1 MMQIVLVGLG
11 AGAAAALLFASVA
24 SGVILSV
31 FLFYLAPL
39 PILIAALGWS
49 HWAGL
54 VAAVAAAAC
63 LGLAFGMFFFA
74 AFLSGI
80 GGPAWWLGYLAL
92 MGRPAM
98 NGGGSHLEWYPPGRL
113 VLWAAILG
121 ALVVTAGLAG
131 FGGDEQTIHGALKS
145 ALDRMLRLQAR
156 MAADEPLRFPGVQD
170 TDRLVDLFAAALPPV
185 AATVAAIA
193 QTGNLWLAARIVKL
207 SDRLKRPWPDLS
219 AMSFPPYAAALLGI
233 AIAAT
238 FMPGLAGL
246 IASLFAATLTLAF
259 AVLGFAVIHAV
270 TRGVKGRPAMLAGA
284 YGVVAITGW
293 PVLIMALIGLAETR
307 FRIRA
312 RAGRSGPPTSP
323 NG

>member
-1 MMQIVLVGLG
+1 MTQIVLIGLG

-24 SGVILSV
+24 SGVVLSV

-54 VAAVAAAAC
+54 LAAVVAAIC

-80 GGPAWWLGYLAL
+80 GAPAWWLGYLAL
-92 MGRPAM
+92 LGRPAM
-98 NGGGSHLEWYPPGRL
+98 NGGGSQLEWYPPGRL

-121 ALVVTAGLAG
+121 AVVVTAGLAG
-131 FGGDEQTIHGALKS
+131 FGGDEQAIHGSLKG
-145 ALDRMLRLQAR
+145 ALDRMLRLQAGL
-156 MAADEPLRFPGVQD
+156 AADEPLRFPGVQD
-170 TDRLVDLFAAALPPV
+170 ADRLLYLFAAALPPV
-185 AATVAAIA
+185 AATVAAIV

-207 SDRLKRPWPDLS
+207 SGRLKRTWPDLS
-219 AMSFPPYAAALLGI
+219 AMSFPPYAALLVVI

-238 FMPGLAGL
+238 FLPDLAGL

-259 AVLGFAVIHAV
+259 AVLGFAVVHAM
-270 TRGVKGRPAMLAGA
+270 TRGINGRPAILAGA
-284 YGVVAITGW
+284 YGVVAIMGW
-293 PVLIMALIGLAETR
+293 PVLIVALIGLAETL
-307 FRIRA
+307 FHLRA
-312 RAGRSGPPTSP
+312 RAGTRGPPTSP
-323 NG
+323 KS